1 MNCSIQDIIVTLTTT
16 YSPKQTTAEIHWLTI
31 RLRVQFVTCQVV
43 QQPWWF
49 QQEHSVR
56 TAGPRRLSTQDIW
69 FQIIL
74 ETSVRLTAAVT
85 FAGTRHRKSQLA
97 EQHKTKQ
104 WSTLLKSSVGHCHVP
119 CTSAEGSWRV
129 SFALNDEFYARTV
142 MRNLLVF
149 LPRLRTCKC
158 RL

>member
-56 TAGPRRLSTQDIW
+56 TAGPRTEYAGYLVSDYTGNVRQAYRSSYICWDEAPEVAVGGTAQDQAVIYPVKVQCGSLPCSMYVSGRELTCIVCSKW
-69 FQIIL
+69 WIL
-74 ETSVRLTAAVT
+74 CTNCHAKLTCISAT
-85 FAGTRHRKSQLA
+85 FA
-97 EQHKTKQ
+97 
-104 WSTLLKSSVGHCHVP
+104 
-119 CTSAEGSWRV
+119 
-129 SFALNDEFYARTV
+129 Y
-142 MRNLLVF
+142 M
-149 LPRLRTCKC
+149 
-158 RL
+158 